1 MHSPAASAASATAE
15 RIERP
20 VPRCPLCGGHQAKP
34 SWLGSTVYDEQ
45 TFSYLQCE
53 ACRSLYC
60 DPMPRRET
68 LARLYGS
75 EYRVVLADHEDGGE
89 REIGRVIQSLQA
101 GRPVPGTFVDYGCGR
116 GRLMQEVSRLGW
128 RAIGV
133 EFDDAVAASVAR
145 EIGLPVVG
153 RDEAHRSLRGRADV
167 LHLGDVIEHLTAIDE
182 EMPAILE
189 LIAPDGVLMAQG
201 PLESNANLFTLVLRI
216 SRRMTQPEAS
226 AMPPYHVSLATAD
239 GQRRLFTR
247 LGLVA
252 RDFEISEVAWPAPQR
267 LGLRDIGNLRTV
279 GLWALRLVSRIVS
292 HIGPRDWGNRYF
304 YVGQR
309 MRFEPNHAGTSSST

>member
-1 MHSPAASAASATAE
+1 MNSPAASSASATAE

-20 VPRCPLCGGHQAKP
+20 APGCPLCGGRQAKP
-34 SWLGSTVYDEQ
+34 SWLGSTVYDGQ
-45 TFSYLQCE
+45 TYSYLQCE
-53 ACRSLYC
+53 GCRSLYC
-60 DPMPRRET
+60 DPMPRREA

-75 EYRVVLADHEDGGE
+75 EYQVVLADHGDGGE
-89 REIGRVIQSLQA
+89 REIGRVIRSLQA
-101 GRPVPGTFVDYGCGR
+101 GRRIPGTFVDYGCGR
-116 GRLMQEVSRLGW
+116 GRLMREVSRLGW

-145 EIGLPVVG
+145 EIGLSVVG
-153 RDEAHRSLRGRADV
+153 RDEAHRSLGGGADV
-167 LHLGDVIEHLTAIDE
+167 LHLGDVIEHLTAIDK

-189 LIAPDGVLMAQG
+189 LIAPGGVLIAQG
-201 PLESNANLFTLVLRI
+201 PLESNANLFTLVLRV
-216 SRRMTQPEAS
+216 SRTMTQSGES

-267 LGLRDIGNLRTV
+267 LGLRDIGNPRKV
-279 GLWALRLVSRIVS
+279 GLWVLRLVSQIIS

-309 MRFEPNHAGTSSST
+309 TRLSSQLEGSLSAT